1 MKKLLISVFLLA
13 ITFSCSA
20 LGISIERIF
29 QSPSLD
35 GSAPKK
41 IKLSPDGKYVTYIK
55 PKESDFDRYDLWAY
69 EVAAEKHVLL
79 FDADDLH
86 SGDEI
91 LSDEEK
97 ARRERM
103 RVFGSGILDYHWSQ
117 DGQALLFPLAGDAYY
132 AKLKDIKRGKS
143 KAKQLLRTAEF
154 ETDIR
159 LSPLGNYISYI
170 REQNLYVMNIASGIE
185 KAITTD
191 GGGDIKFGMA
201 EFVAQEEMNR
211 MTGYWWSPNE
221 QSIAFTKVD
230 VSPVEEITRTE
241 IYADSI
247 KTITQRYPSTG
258 TDNVLISL
266 AINDLANDETQW
278 VDLGDNADIY
288 LARVKWMNDE
298 HLIYQWQSRD
308 QKTLTLASYSTS
320 EKSQETL
327 IIEKSK
333 TWINLND
340 DLRFLKNSN
349 QFIWASERD
358 GFKHFYLYN
367 NDGTLIRQLTRG
379 DWVVN
384 ELVAIDEAQE
394 KLYFT
399 ARKDTPIEKHL
410 YSVSLEKSPAKA
422 DDDELKIEKVTSRK
436 GFHSISASKD
446 ASIYVDKFST
456 INSPPQVSLHT
467 MTGEN
472 ITWLSKNEVKSGH
485 PLEPYMKDWVKPE
498 FGKIKA
504 DDGTD
509 LHYRIYKP
517 KNIKGKHPVLVYTY
531 GGPIAQVVT
540 NRWAGNR
547 GLLFQHWVSKGYVVF
562 SLDNRGSN
570 YRGTAFEAP
579 IYRAM
584 GDVEVIDQVAG
595 VKFLRTLDFVDPDRI
610 GVYGHSYGG
619 YMALMTMFKAG
630 DYFKAG
636 VSGAPVTDWLLYDT
650 HYTERYMGNPN
661 EIAEAYTAAS
671 VFPYAND
678 LKGPLLIYHGM
689 ADDNVLFK
697 HSTKLYKHLQDNIKS
712 FEVMD
717 YPGKKHSLRGK
728 QTGTHLYHTITN
740 FFDRHFERD

>member
-1 MKKLLISVFLLA
+1 MNKLITSILLLTS
-13 ITFSCSA
+13 TFSFSA
-20 LGISIERIF
+20 HGISIERIF

-41 IKLSPDGKYVTYIK
+41 IKISPDGKYVTYIK
-55 PKESDFDRYDLWAY
+55 PKKSDFDRYDLWAY
-69 EVAAEKHVLL
+69 EVASGEHVLL

-86 SGDEI
+86 SGDEV

-103 RVFGSGILDYHWSQ
+103 RVFGSGILDYQWSQ
-117 DGQALLFPLAGDAYY
+117 DSQALLFPLAGDAYY
-132 AKLKDIKRGKS
+132 ATLKDIKAGRGG
-143 KAKQLLRTAEF
+143 AKQLLRTQEF

-170 REQNLYVMNIASGIE
+170 REQNLYIMDITSGEE
-185 KAITTD
+185 KAVTEE
-191 GGGDIKFGMA
+191 GRGNIKFGMA

-221 QSIAFTKVD
+221 QRIAFTKVD

-241 IYADSI
+241 IYAESI
-247 KTITQRYPSTG
+247 KTVTQRYPSTG
-258 TDNVLISL
+258 TNNVVISL
-266 AINDLANDETQW
+266 AINNLENDKTQW
-278 VDLGDNADIY
+278 VDLGKDTDIY
-288 LARVKWMNDE
+288 LARVKWMNDDR
-298 HLIYQWQSRD
+298 LIYQWQSRD
-308 QKTLTLASYSTS
+308 QKTLKLKSYSS
-320 EKSQETL
+320 SDKSQQTL
-327 IIEKSK
+327 ITENSK
-333 TWINLND
+333 TWINLHE
-340 DLRFLKNSN
+340 DLRFLKNSD

-358 GFKHFYLYN
+358 GFKHLYLYN
-367 NDGTLIRQLTRG
+367 NNGTLVRQLTTG

-384 ELVAIDEAQE
+384 ELVAIDEPKQ

-410 YSVSLEKSPAKA
+410 YSVSLANIDES
-422 DDDELKIEKVTSRK
+422 ELKVEKVSQRE

-446 ASIYVDKFST
+446 ATVYVDKFST
-456 INSPPQVSLHT
+456 INSPPQVSLHS
-467 MTGEN
+467 MNGEK

-485 PLEPYMKDWVKPE
+485 PLAPYQKDWVKPE
-498 FGKIKA
+498 FGVIKA
-504 DDGTD
+504 QDGTD
-509 LHYRIYKP
+509 LHYRMYKP
-517 KNIKGKHPVLVYTY
+517 KNIQGRHPVLVYTY

-547 GLLFQHWVSKGYVVF
+547 GLLFQHWVSKGYIVF

-584 GDVEVIDQVAG
+584 GGVEVDDQVTG
-595 VKFLRTLDFVDPDRI
+595 VNFLRSLDFVDSKRI

-619 YMALMTMFKAG
+619 YMALMSMFKAG

-661 EIAEAYTAAS
+661 KLADAYQASS
-671 VFPYAND
+671 VFPYAKN
-678 LKGPLLIYHGM
+678 LNGPLLIYHGM

-697 HSTKLYKHLQDNIKS
+697 HSTKLYKHLQDQAKS

-728 QTGTHLYHTITN
+728 QTGIHLYQTITS
-740 FFDRHFERD
+740 FFDRHFDQD